1 MACHLDSKIVFSK
14 TKRNHK
20 RVIIMILSDLTTIQ
34 LLFSVTII
42 YVFGGSAASRLESV
56 SVCFHFFARDSLLKE
71 FGTTNI
77 MLKV

>member
-1 MACHLDSKIVFSK
+1 LKILNYPK
-14 TKRNHK
+14 EDKLGIKKR
-20 RVIIMILSDLTTIQ
+20 ILAD
-34 LLFSVTII
+34 FCVTII

>member
-1 MACHLDSKIVFSK
+1 MGK
-14 TKRNHK
+14 
-20 RVIIMILSDLTTIQ
+20 DLRRKEEMMEPLETC
-34 LLFSVTII
+34 VTII
-42 YVFGGSAASRLESV
+42 YAFGGSAASRLESV